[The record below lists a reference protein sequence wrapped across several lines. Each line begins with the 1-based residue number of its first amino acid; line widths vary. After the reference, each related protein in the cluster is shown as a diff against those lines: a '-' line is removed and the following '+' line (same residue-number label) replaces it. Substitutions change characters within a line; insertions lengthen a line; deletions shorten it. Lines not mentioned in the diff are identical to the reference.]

1 MRYFWLLIVA
11 FSLFFVE
18 PLSVE
23 TANARSSS
31 VSQHKLK
38 QKQAQKKRQS
48 LASYRASHKASHKE
62 LRHRAKVKE
71 RPLRRAQRSE
81 EEWVEHA
88 KQGQLAGKASWYGT
102 GFHGGPTASGMR
114 YDMYSFTA
122 AHRTLPIGTV
132 VKVTRQDSGKSV
144 MVCVTD
150 RGPYVRGRIIDLSYA
165 AADQIGLRKK
175 GVGDVNLEV
184 VCNPDGR
191 PLKEKHAFFV
201 QFNAAKG
208 KEKAGPFKEFADA
221 CAMQEALRQAHPEAT
236 VILDQ
241 LSANDR

>member
-11 FSLFFVE
+11 FSLFLMQ
-18 PLSVE
+18 PLSVD
-23 TANARSSS
+23 TAHARSSS
-31 VSQHKLK
+31 ILQQKDK
-38 QKQAQKKRQS
+38 QKRAQQKRKS
-48 LASYRASHKASHKE
+48 LASYRASHKEAGNRAS
-62 LRHRAKVKE
+62 RKE
-71 RPLRRAQRSE
+71 RPLRLTQRPE
-81 EEWVEHA
+81 DYWVEHA

-102 GFHGGPTASGMR
+102 GFHGGPTASGLR

-132 VKVTRQDSGKSV
+132 VKVTTQDSGKSV

-150 RGPYVRGRIIDLSYA
+150 RGPFVRGRIIDLSYA

-191 PLKEKHAFFV
+191 PLKEKQAFFV
-201 QFNAAKG
+201 QFKAAKG
-208 KEKAGPFKEFADA
+208 NEKAGPFKEFADA
-221 CAMQEALRQAHPEAT
+221 CAMQEALRQAHPDAT

-241 LSANDR
+241 LPANDR

>member
-11 FSLFFVE
+11 FALLQTE
-18 PLSVE
+18 PLCVD
-23 TANARSSS
+23 AAYARSAK
-31 VSQHKLK
+31 VSQHKDK
-38 QKQAQKKRQS
+38 QQLARKKRKS
-48 LASYRASHKASHKE
+48 LASYRAKKHEMRGRAS
-62 LRHRAKVKE
+62 KE
-71 RPLRRAQRSE
+71 RPRRSAQRPDDH
-81 EEWVEHA
+81 WIEHA
-88 KQGQLAGKASWYGT
+88 KEGQLAGKASWYGT
-102 GFHGGPTASGMR
+102 GFHGGPTASGLR

-150 RGPYVRGRIIDLSYA
+150 RGPFVQGRIIDLSYA

-191 PLKEKHAFFV
+191 PLKEKQAFFV
-201 QFNAAKG
+201 QYTAAKG
-208 KEKAGPFKEFADA
+208 KEKAGPYKDFADA

-241 LSANDR
+241 VSANGR

>member
-1 MRYFWLLIVA
+1 MIVA
-11 FSLFFVE
+11 FSLFFLE
-18 PLSVE
+18 PLNVD
-23 TANARSSS
+23 TANARSSKA
-31 VSQHKLK
+31 SQQYK
-38 QKQAQKKRQS
+38 QQQAQKKRQS
-48 LASYRASHKASHKE
+48 LASYRSSRKGTKQS
-62 LRHRAKVKE
+62 RSGQE
-71 RPLRRAQRSE
+71 RPQRREQRSDE
-81 EEWVEHA
+81 AWVEHA

-102 GFHGGPTASGMR
+102 NFHGGPTASGLR

-150 RGPYVRGRIIDLSYA
+150 RGPFVRGRIIDLSYA

-191 PLKEKHAFFV
+191 PLQEKQAFFV

-241 LSANDR
+241 LPSSDR